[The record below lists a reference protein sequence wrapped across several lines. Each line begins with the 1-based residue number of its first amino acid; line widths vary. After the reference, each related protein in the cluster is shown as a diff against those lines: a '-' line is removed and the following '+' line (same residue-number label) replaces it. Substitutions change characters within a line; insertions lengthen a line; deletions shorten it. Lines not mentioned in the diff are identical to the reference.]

1 MSDLLKTVIGILI
14 PFVGTAAGSAC
25 VFLMR
30 GEMKQSVQR
39 TLLGFASGVM
49 VAASVFSLLLPAI
62 EDAADLGRLAFL
74 PAAVGTGLGFAFLL
88 LLDNLI
94 PHLHVGAERSEG
106 RRGAASRMSRTMMLC
121 LAVTLHNIPEGM
133 ASQSPTTNSAFGS
146 CFCSALRIISGVR
159 SRPTKAACG

>member
-106 RRGAASRMSRTMMLC
+106 RRSAASRMSRTMMLC
-121 LAVTLHNIPEGM
+121 LAVTLHNIP
-133 ASQSPTTNSAFGS
+133 
-146 CFCSALRIISGVR
+146 
-159 SRPTKAACG
+159 